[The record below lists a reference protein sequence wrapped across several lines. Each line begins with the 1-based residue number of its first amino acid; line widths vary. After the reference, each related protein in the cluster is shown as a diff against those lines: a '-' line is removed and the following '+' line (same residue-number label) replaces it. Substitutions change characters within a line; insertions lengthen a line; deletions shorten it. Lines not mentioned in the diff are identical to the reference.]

1 MTKIDDKHI
10 DNIFKFMY
18 GYEEDL
24 ILVDIINQPKAVL
37 DKIKVDMLYRVR
49 VLRELEDLYQY
60 VVSVPVSRIN
70 SDEKQALLNKLRFIV
85 QVSKPFKRGNKND

>member
-37 DKIKVDMLYRVR
+37 DKIKVDVGR
-49 VLRELEDLYQY
+49 
-60 VVSVPVSRIN
+60 
-70 SDEKQALLNKLRFIV
+70 
-85 QVSKPFKRGNKND
+85 